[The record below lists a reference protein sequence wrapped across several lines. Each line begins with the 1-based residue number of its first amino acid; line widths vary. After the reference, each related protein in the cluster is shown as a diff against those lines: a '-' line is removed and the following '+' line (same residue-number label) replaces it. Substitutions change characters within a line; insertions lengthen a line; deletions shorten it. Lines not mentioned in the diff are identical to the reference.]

1 MLLGQCFKWCQW
13 VSVLS
18 GMSTD
23 GDKDG
28 RKWTVCLNVD
38 SIEPNWKVIDE
49 SGRSFEPNN
58 NNNMVK

>member
-1 MLLGQCFKWCQW
+1 MGIKMDESERPLA
-13 VSVLS
+13 
-18 GMSTD
+18 
-23 GDKDG
+23 
-28 RKWTVCLNVD
+28 VCLNVD